1 MSPVAEWQWVQAAP
15 PAPRRTQ
22 QGGRY
27 IAAGSVLISQR
38 EGGGGWTGMCVLAGS
53 EGGPLDPVEYKE
65 AKRAKKR
72 LLLLAPASGQGD

>member
-1 MSPVAEWQWVQAAP
+1 MGAGGSSCPTQDPAGREVQ
-15 PAPRRTQ
+15 
-22 QGGRY
+22 
-27 IAAGSVLISQR
+27 AAGSVLISQR